1 MKDFTIAS
9 KVIFDTSLREYFSQ
23 SRYQRAMIVADPM
36 MVQLGFV
43 DQISSQFHQ
52 TDKAFLL
59 FDAITPDPTV
69 ETIGEGVW
77 QMNQF
82 QPDCLIAIGGGSAID
97 AAKGMILANYKLSAA
112 YQKPDFIA
120 IPSTSG
126 TGSEVTS
133 FTVITN
139 GNDKKPYV
147 DQRLVPEVA
156 ILDVDLVKT
165 VPAKITADTGM
176 DVLTHALEAYVS
188 TNASTFTDALA
199 EKTVQ
204 LVFENLIEVFQQPD
218 NLSARQKMHEA
229 SALAGM
235 AFTNSSLG
243 INHSLAHA
251 IGGIHHLPH
260 GRINALLLP
269 AVIAYNAQSENG
281 QKYCRLAKLLG
292 LPAATT
298 EEGTA
303 NLILA
308 IELLNEALEMEKSFS
323 CFGISESVYQQ
334 AGETIAA
341 FALQDDCTK
350 TNPRAVTEEAL
361 KEIYLSLYTKK

>member
-1 MKDFTIAS
+1 MKEFSIFS
-9 KVIFDTSLREYFSQ
+9 KVIFDTSIGDYFNQ
-23 SRYQRAMIVADPM
+23 STFKKAMIVADPM
-36 MVQLGFV
+36 MVKLGFV
-43 DQISSQFHQ
+43 EKISQ
-52 TDKAFLL
+52 TFQRDGKTFLL
-59 FDAITPDPTV
+59 FDEITPDPTI
-69 ETIGEGVW
+69 ETISKGVY

-82 QPDCLIAIGGGSAID
+82 QPDCLVAIGGGSAID
-97 AAKGMILANYKLSAA
+97 AAKGMIWANYKLTST
-112 YQKPDFIA
+112 YQKPKLIA

-139 GNDKKPYV
+139 GQDKKPYV
-147 DQRLVPEVA
+147 DQRLVPDIA

-165 VPAKITADTGM
+165 VPPKITADTGM

-188 TNASTFTDALA
+188 TDASVFTDALA

-204 LVFENLIEVFQQPD
+204 LVFENLLQVFREPE
-218 NLSARQKMHEA
+218 NLNARERMHEA
-229 SALAGM
+229 SAMAGM

-269 AVIAYNAQSENG
+269 KVIAYNSNEQGE
-281 QKYCRLAKLLG
+281 KYQYLAKLLG
-292 LPAATT
+292 LPASTI
-298 EEGTA
+298 EEGTN

-308 IELLNEALEMEKSFS
+308 IEVLNEALEIEPSFS
-323 CFGISESVYQQ
+323 CFGISKADYQNTAQ
-334 AGETIAA
+334 QIAE
-341 FALQDDCTK
+341 FALKDDCTK
-350 TNPRAVTEEAL
+350 TNPREVDAKAL
-361 KEIYLSLYTKK
+361 QKIYLSLYTKE